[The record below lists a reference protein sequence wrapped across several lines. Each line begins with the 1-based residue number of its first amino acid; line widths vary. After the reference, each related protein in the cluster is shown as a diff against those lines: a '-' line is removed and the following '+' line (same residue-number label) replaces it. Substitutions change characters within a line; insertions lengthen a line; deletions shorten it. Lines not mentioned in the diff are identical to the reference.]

1 MGGLGLR
8 VPRNLRAHAVTLAG
22 RLDGVTLDLRPGEV
36 TALCGPNG
44 AGKSSLLLCLAG
56 LIAPGDG
63 GVTMDGIALEG
74 MAPRVRARSL
84 GYLSQGGDVAWDMDV
99 ATLVSLGR
107 LPWGG
112 GGGGPAVDAAMT
124 AMDLEAL
131 AGRRL
136 STLSGGERARA
147 MLARVLAGEPDW
159 VLADEPLAHL
169 DLRHAMA
176 LMAALRAQARAG
188 RGVVVVMHDL
198 AMAMNHADRVLVMA
212 QGALVADGEPDE
224 ALGADVL
231 RGVWGVE
238 ARWLGEKEG
247 RALAVMP

>member
-22 RLDGVTLDLRPGEV
+22 RLGRVTLDLRPGEV

-56 LIAPGDG
+56 LIRPNDG
-63 GVTMDGIALEG
+63 GVTIDGIALEG

-84 GYLSQGGDVAWDMDV
+84 GYLSQAGDVAWDMDV
-99 ATLVSLGR
+99 ATLVGLGR

-112 GGGGPAVDAAMT
+112 GGAPAVEAAMA
-124 AMDLEAL
+124 AMDLEDL
-131 AGRRL
+131 AGRRI

-212 QGALVADGEPDE
+212 QGALVADGGPDE
-224 ALGADVL
+224 ALGPDVL